1 MNGGGENDRNSLK
14 SLAIK
19 RAHESARA
27 LGFAPPYRRRGKCP
41 MKEPISRKRIQQA
54 RMSSNSSTCVL

>member
-19 RAHESARA
+19 RARESARA
-27 LGFAPPYRRRGKCP
+27 LGFAPPHRRRGKCP
-41 MKEPISRKRIQQA
+41 MKEPFP
-54 RMSSNSSTCVL
+54 